1 MKTDIKSGQQIL
13 DEFFFELAIEEELD
27 TKTIQLIVELY
38 KDGRLSDRNVLNNL
52 AELREEVSDGKDK

>member
-27 TKTIQLIVELY
+27 TKTVQLIVELY
-38 KDGRLSDRNVLNNL
+38 KDGRLSDRNVLNSL
-52 AELREEVSDGKDK
+52 AELREEANDGKD